1 MPITAELEDRL
12 VYGLRR
18 PTLGDARDSLRG
30 TVDNADAVWNELLAQ
45 TGLEGSETTTA
56 ALSAMAQAML
66 GRGGGVGMCGNALH
80 IRITAYDALGAVED
94 LIAASVTSGSRAGRL

>member
-18 PTLGDARDSLRG
+18 PTLADARESLRAS
-30 TVDNADAVWNELLAQ
+30 VDNPDAVWSELLAQ
-45 TGLEGSETTTA
+45 TGLAGSETTTA

-66 GRGGGVGMCGNALH
+66 VRGGGVGMCGNALH
-80 IRITAYDALGAVED
+80 IRITAYTALGAVED
-94 LIAASVTSGSRAGRL
+94 LIAVSVKA